1 MKKESIPLF
10 RPHEEIRLFNNNE
23 HLEWES
29 VFKKHHSQ
37 LFHIN
42 RIEDYRPF
50 IKLAAA
56 PFRHTVHDFF
66 FLTKGTS
73 KRSKGLD
80 NYEFEK
86 NTFFFVPANQITAHE
101 YISEDA
107 TGYFCYFNPEIFNNK
122 FSQKDV
128 LNEFPF
134 LEFTGHPI
142 VHVPDNDMVVAIVN
156 ILERLLSEYGNKHIS
171 SNLFSSYLLALFF
184 EIKRYAKTD
193 EKIKEDAATRI
204 AQQYKNLLI
213 RHIYEK
219 NRISEYADM
228 LSISVNH
235 LNKCVKTAT
244 NKSAQELLFEMLMLE
259 AKALLKQ
266 THLTINEIAW
276 KIGKEDTSDFIRLFK
291 SKTGYTPSEYRK
303 LD

>member
-1 MKKESIPLF
+1 MKKASIPLF
-10 RPHEEIRLFNNNE
+10 QPHEEIRLYNNYE

-29 VFKKHHSQ
+29 EFKKHHSQ

-122 FSQKDV
+122 FSQKDA

-142 VHVPDNDMVVAIVN
+142 VQVSDNEVVTAIVN
-156 ILERLLSEYGNKHIS
+156 ILERLLSEYGNKQIS

-193 EKIKEDAATRI
+193 EKVKEDASTRI

-235 LNKCVKTAT
+235 LNKCAKTAT

-266 THLTINEIAW
+266 THLSINEIAW
-276 KIGKEDTSDFIRLFK
+276 KIGKEDTSDFIRFFK